1 MFKQPKGLVVC
12 EPQAASPSV
21 MWYKKSRHFQLTEK
35 EYNKERKEG
44 VQKWRRDI
52 EAVEVIGA
60 PATYIRP
67 TIAGPFVSVYHS
79 IVDLV

>member
-1 MFKQPKGLVVC
+1 VKQLSKSQANIRRKMFKQPKGLVVY

-44 VQKWRRDI
+44 VQKWCRNKRI
-52 EAVEVIGA
+52 
-60 PATYIRP
+60 
-67 TIAGPFVSVYHS
+67 
-79 IVDLV
+79 